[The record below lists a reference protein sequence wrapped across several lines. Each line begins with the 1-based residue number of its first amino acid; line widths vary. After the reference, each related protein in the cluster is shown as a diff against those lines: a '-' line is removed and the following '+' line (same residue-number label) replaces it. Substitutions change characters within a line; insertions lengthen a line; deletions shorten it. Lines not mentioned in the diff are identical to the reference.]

1 MNLIIF
7 YQLIPLAGFVS
18 TTLAGGTWAVAHK
31 LSHDPTIVTHHQT
44 DPFPYLKVGPNENL
58 KLYAV
63 NQKFED
69 NEKDHVDLMDILSDR
84 YDI

>member
-1 MNLIIF
+1 
-7 YQLIPLAGFVS
+7 LIPLSAFVGS
-18 TTLAGGTWAVAHK
+18 TLVGGSWAISRK
-31 LSHDPTIVTHHQT
+31 LRHDPTIVTHHQS

-69 NEKDHVDLMDILSDR
+69 NEKEHIDLMDILSDR